1 MPTKKDNS
9 YCVKR
14 KTACNS
20 HAHSEIVTDGCAFT
34 LRKTVG
40 MTQKPTISGA
50 VVRDG
55 RLELPTSCS
64 QSKRATNCA
73 NPGFLVIEFCAR
85 CGQTCGQAVFLTTS
99 TCGGSA
105 CIAGVSRDCGHG
117 IFRLEGGATRSQTR
131 RDTNFAIPGYSL
143 FCHDTTANG
152 KNKVFSVCGH
162 SCGQSRFC
170 AVFGNRGKSS
180 KRRCRK
186 ALRRFASPYPGYRH
200 GTPKASALPTAL
212 IPDMKFRLI
221 RRPDVLTQECVCK
234 WLRHRT

>member
-1 MPTKKDNS
+1 MISSKNAVIPRLLR
-9 YCVKR
+9 Y
-14 KTACNS
+14 KT
-20 HAHSEIVTDGCAFT
+20 T
-34 LRKTVG
+34 LPDPQVSSTCSNWVG
-40 MTQKPTISGA
+40 SFIL
-50 VVRDG
+50 VRDG

-85 CGQTCGQAVFLTTS
+85 CGQTCGQAVFLTIS
-99 TCGGSA
+99 ACGGSA

-117 IFRLEGGATRSQTR
+117 IFWLEGGATRSQTR

-162 SCGQSRFC
+162 LCGQ
-170 AVFGNRGKSS
+170 NRSYATFSSQRKSS

-186 ALRRFASPYPGYRH
+186 ALRRFSLTRPGYSH
-200 GTPKASALPTAL
+200 GTPKSSAIPASLH
-212 IPDMKFRLI
+212 PDIWF
-221 RRPDVLTQECVCK
+221 CGG
-234 WLRHRT
+234 

>member
-1 MPTKKDNS
+1 MS
-9 YCVKR
+9 
-14 KTACNS
+14 
-20 HAHSEIVTDGCAFT
+20 
-34 LRKTVG
+34 LL
-40 MTQKPTISGA
+40 
-50 VVRDG
+50 VRDG

-73 NPGFLVIEFCAR
+73 NPGFLGIQFCAR

-117 IFRLEGGATRSQTR
+117 IFWLERGASCSQTR
-131 RDTNFAIPGYSL
+131 RDTNFAIPGYLL
-143 FCHDTTANG
+143 FSMIPRRTV
-152 KNKVFSVCGH
+152 KIKIFLSVVIYVVKAA
-162 SCGQSRFC
+162 FC
-170 AVFGNRGKSS
+170 AAFSNRGKSRE
-180 KRRCRK
+180 RRCRK
-186 ALRRFASPYPGYRH
+186 ALRRFALPCPGYRH

-234 WLRHRT
+234 WLRHRTRPQYTWLAAKGRNADERLSSILLKSAAKSSPI